1 MGMELQDAAAL
12 QELSHRNNERWGTN
26 TALWV
31 IAAVVVIAFIA
42 NIWSRNCS
50 EKVAFATGLANLDG
64 RVNCITP
71 QVGKLNDQMYGAAQ
85 AFAGLTVGLS
95 ETRRDFGAQLAQLN
109 NTVYYNPANE
119 YFGWNGSGCSQ
130 GRSGGCCGNP
140 SRVFTQTQ
148 TYAPKDQTVTVTES
162 CGNDRC

>member
-12 QELSHRNNERWGTN
+12 QELSHRNGERWGTN

-31 IAAVVVIAFIA
+31 IAAVVVIAFVA

-64 RVNCITP
+64 RINCITP
-71 QVGKLNDQMYGAAQ
+71 QVQTLNSQMYGAAQ
-85 AFAGLTVGLS
+85 TFAGLVVGVNDMKES
-95 ETRRDFGAQLAQLN
+95 NQIQFGQLN
-109 NTVYYNPANE
+109 NTVFYNPIN
-119 YFGWNGSGCSQ
+119 NGYSRCGTN
-130 GRSGGCCGNP
+130 RSSCCGSP
-140 SRVFTQTQ
+140 SRVFAQTQ
-148 TYAPKDQTVTVTES
+148 TFTPSTNEVTVTET

>member
-12 QELSHRNNERWGTN
+12 QELSHRNGERWGTN

-31 IAAVVVIAFIA
+31 IAAVVVIAFVA

-64 RVNCITP
+64 RINCIAP
-71 QVGKLNDQMYGAAQ
+71 QVQNLNAQMYGAAQ
-85 AFAGLTVGLS
+85 TFAGLTVGVNDMR
-95 ETRRDFGAQLAQLN
+95 ENNAAQFAALN
-109 NTVYYNPANE
+109 NTVYYNPVNSG
-119 YFGWNGSGCSQ
+119 YFGCSRT
-130 GRSGGCCGNP
+130 RSTGCCGSP
-140 SRVFTQTQ
+140 SRVFAQTQ
-148 TYAPKDQTVTVTES
+148 TYTPSTSEVTVTET

>member
-12 QELSHRNNERWGTN
+12 QELSHRNGERWGTN

-31 IAAVVVIAFIA
+31 IAAVVVIAFVA

-64 RVNCITP
+64 RINCITP
-71 QVGKLNDQMYGAAQ
+71 QVSRLNEQMYGAAQ
-85 AFAGLTVGLS
+85 AFAGLTVGVNDMR
-95 ETRRDFGAQLAQLN
+95 ENNAVQFGALN
-109 NTVYYNPANE
+109 NTVYYNPVNSG
-119 YFGWNGSGCSQ
+119 YFGC
-130 GRSGGCCGNP
+130 GRSRNSGCCGSP
-140 SRVFTQTQ
+140 SRVFAQTQ
-148 TYAPKDQTVTVTES
+148 TYTPSTSEVTVTET

>member
-31 IAAVVVIAFIA
+31 IAAVVVIAFVA

-64 RVNCITP
+64 RINCITP
-71 QVGKLNDQMYGAAQ
+71 QVSKLNEQMYGAAQ
-85 AFAGLTVGLS
+85 TFAGLVVGLD
-95 ETRRDFGAQLAQLN
+95 ETRRDFGGQLGQLN
-109 NTVYYNPANE
+109 NTVFYNPINSG
-119 YFGWNGSGCSQ
+119 YGSCGAS
-130 GRSGGCCGNP
+130 RSGCCGTP
-140 SRVFTQTQ
+140 SRVFAQSTQYAQ
-148 TYAPKDQTVTVTES
+148 TGTPQVTVTET

>member
-1 MGMELQDAAAL
+1 MELQDAAAL
-12 QELSHRNNERWGTN
+12 QELSHRNGERWGTN

-31 IAAVVVIAFIA
+31 IAAVVVIAFVA

-64 RVNCITP
+64 RINCITP
-71 QVGKLNDQMYGAAQ
+71 QVSKLNEQMYGAAQ
-85 AFAGLTVGLS
+85 TFAGLVVGLD
-95 ETRRDFGAQLAQLN
+95 ETRRDYGNQLGQLN
-109 NTVYYNPANE
+109 NTVFYNPINSG
-119 YFGWNGSGCSQ
+119 YGSCGNW
-130 GRSGGCCGNP
+130 RSGGCCGSPN
-140 SRVFTQTQ
+140 RVFTQTQ

>member
-12 QELSHRNNERWGTN
+12 QELSHRNGERWGTN

-31 IAAVVVIAFIA
+31 IAAVVVIAFVA

-64 RVNCITP
+64 RINCITP
-71 QVGKLNDQMYGAAQ
+71 QVSRLNEQMYGAAQ
-85 AFAGLTVGLS
+85 AFAGLTVGVNDMR
-95 ETRRDFGAQLAQLN
+95 ENNAVQFGALN
-109 NTVYYNPANE
+109 NTVYYNPVNSG
-119 YFGWNGSGCSQ
+119 YFGF
-130 GRSGGCCGNP
+130 GRSRNSGCCGSP
-140 SRVFTQTQ
+140 SRVFAQTQ
-148 TYAPKDQTVTVTES
+148 TYTPSTSEVTVTET

>member
-31 IAAVVVIAFIA
+31 IAAVVVIAFVA

-64 RVNCITP
+64 RINCITP
-71 QVGKLNDQMYGAAQ
+71 QVQTLNSQMYGAAQ
-85 AFAGLTVGLS
+85 TFAGLVVGVNDMKES
-95 ETRRDFGAQLAQLN
+95 NQTQFGQLN
-109 NTVYYNPANE
+109 NTVFYNPIN
-119 YFGWNGSGCSQ
+119 NGYVSCGNS
-130 GRSGGCCGNP
+130 RSGGCCGTP
-140 SRVFTQTQ
+140 SRVFAQSTQYAQ
-148 TYAPKDQTVTVTES
+148 TGIPQVTVTET
-162 CGNDRC
+162 CANDRC